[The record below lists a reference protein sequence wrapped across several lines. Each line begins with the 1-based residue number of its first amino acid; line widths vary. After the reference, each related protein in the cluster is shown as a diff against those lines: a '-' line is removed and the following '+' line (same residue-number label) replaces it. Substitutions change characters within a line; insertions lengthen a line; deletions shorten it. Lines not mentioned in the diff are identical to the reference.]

1 MENSTLNAP
10 SKRDIKFTIAACYF
24 GAFTQAA
31 VAGLPPL
38 FYSLYNEQL
47 GLSLQLIALFP
58 TLFFGLQIIIDGL
71 FSGVVAKIGYK
82 RTAMLA
88 DAFSM
93 LGLILLGFTPLF
105 PSPTAVIFISTVLC
119 AIGSGIIEITA
130 SPLIEAL
137 PNDNKSSA
145 MSFLHSFYCWGYLFV
160 ILLTTGFF
168 ALFGKEKWFVL
179 PFVFALI
186 PIIGGMLYIPIK
198 RIVTLEEQGSVK
210 FSSFGKNSLFV
221 LLFLMMVCAGA
232 GEQVVSQWAS
242 FFVEKGLGISKTL
255 GDLFGT
261 SAFALC
267 MALARTF
274 FGAKTHKSDICK
286 SLLISVIIL
295 AAAYLLTALSP
306 VPAISVIGV
315 GLCGLSVGILW
326 PCTLSLA
333 GESGLNGGTLMFA
346 LLALAG
352 DIGCTLG
359 PTLAGEI
366 SAATSINVGLLAG
379 VIFPV
384 INMILLIVYK
394 SAHKKK
400 ITENVIKNAL

>member
-1 MENSTLNAP
+1 MENPTLNAP
-10 SKRDIKFTIAACYF
+10 SKRDIKLTVAACYF
-24 GAFTQAA
+24 GTFTQAT

-47 GLSLQLIALFP
+47 GLPLQLITLFP

-88 DAFSM
+88 DAFST

-119 AIGSGIIEITA
+119 AIGSGLIEITA

-186 PIIGGMLYIPIK
+186 PIIGGTLYIPIK

-210 FSSFGKNSLFV
+210 FSSFGKNSLFI
-221 LLFLMMVCAGA
+221 LLFLMMMCAGA

-295 AAAYLLTALSP
+295 AAAYFLTALSP

-384 INMILLIVYK
+384 INVILLIVYK